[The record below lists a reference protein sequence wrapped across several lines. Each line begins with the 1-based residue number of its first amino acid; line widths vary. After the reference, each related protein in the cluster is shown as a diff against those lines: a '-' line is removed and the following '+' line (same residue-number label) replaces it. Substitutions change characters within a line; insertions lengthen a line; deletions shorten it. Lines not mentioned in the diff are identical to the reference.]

1 MIRIITDPVLHSAI
15 LIGVY
20 HPLNQY
26 SRQCLLNYIALSV
39 KALTDAQHP
48 SRPALTDSIDANK
61 VTTEDLESM
70 QHIEVSNDGSSK
82 TPVLR
87 LSTVG
92 SAIEDNNQE
101 PDCAKADSNMEN
113 IVYNLLNKVEDLVS
127 GSVVHEIISKLLDKV
142 EDLVISDESN
152 NIGDGAGDPNLH
164 ASIGSED
171 NTVEDNA
178 DEEKVDLSAV
188 LPEKNEVGIC
198 DPDPVAIVVHDV
210 AAADKDGDADQH
222 LQIFS

>member
-70 QHIEVSNDGSSK
+70 QHIEVSNNGSSN

-87 LSTVG
+87 LSIVG

-113 IVYNLLNKVEDLVS
+113 TVYNLLNKVEDLV
-127 GSVVHEIISKLLDKV
+127 
-142 EDLVISDESN
+142 ISDESG
-152 NIGDGAGDPNLH
+152 NIG
-164 ASIGSED
+164 
-171 NTVEDNA
+171 
-178 DEEKVDLSAV
+178 
-188 LPEKNEVGIC
+188 VGVC
-198 DPDPVAIVVHDV
+198 DPDPVAVVVHDV
-210 AAADKDGDADQH
+210 AAADQDGDANQH